1 MTFCWMVVQSALALE
16 RPDVVF
22 RVNNAFVE
30 DHSHLRFSIDVQ
42 STNGVDVGLPSAV
55 GMSFEVLD
63 ETQMR
68 LSDHIE
74 QTIWFGATADSG
86 SYIVYPPSI
95 TWDGNDSVLGN
106 ELFVDIGQLGPRS
119 TLAPRMERDSRFSIV
134 WSAIPAFLVVVG
146 MLSWRYRWRMRSVA
160 DRVPP
165 VKKVL
170 LQTDADFSE
179 KISRFR
185 LYLEQKGLGRFTV
198 LTLREVNQSLFTEE
212 WEHPTIKPLIQ
223 EVLEVGEQLRYAGQR
238 PNESRRAEV
247 CAKMKEVIGHLEE
260 K

>member
-1 MTFCWMVVQSALALE
+1 MTFCWVVVQSALAQE
-16 RPDVVF
+16 RPDVAF

-42 STNGVDVGLPSAV
+42 STNGVDIGLPSAV

-74 QTIWFGATADSG
+74 QTIRFGATADSG
-86 SYIVYPPSI
+86 SYVVYPPSI
-95 TWDGNDSVLGN
+95 TWDGHASVLGN
-106 ELFVDIGQLGPRS
+106 ELFVDIGQAGPRS
-119 TLAPRMERDSRFSIV
+119 TLAPRMERDTRFSVV
-134 WSAIPAFLVVVG
+134 WSAIPVLLVVG
-146 MLSWRYRWRMRSVA
+146 MLSWRYRRRRRLVT
-160 DRVPP
+160 DHVLLEKP
-165 VKKVL
+165 VL
-170 LQTDADFSE
+170 LQTDSDFSE
-179 KISRFR
+179 KISQFR

-238 PNESRRAEV
+238 PNELRRTEV
-247 CAKMKEVIGHLEE
+247 CAKMKAVIGHLEE
-260 K
+260 R